1 MVSSGAGCEVSG
13 AAGAVGAGSVGAGA
27 VSCFGA
33 FFSVVSAL
41 VGAAAFVGFAIEL
54 LSCAPFVLEAVV
66 SEVVVPEV
74 VVPEAEEVLR
84 WNHSTMAK
92 IGFGVVQS
100 TFDFLSVF
108 VIQLY
113 KYPSGCLW
121 WPLLLYFLFPELK

>member
-27 VSCFGA
+27 VCAGAVSCFGA
-33 FFSVVSAL
+33 FFSVVPAL
-41 VGAAAFVGFAIEL
+41 VGAAAFVGFATEL

-74 VVPEAEEVLR
+74 GVAVD
-84 WNHSTMAK
+84 HSTMAK

-108 VIQLY
+108 VYNFISIPAAAFGGRFY
-113 KYPSGCLW
+113 CIFCSRS
-121 WPLLLYFLFPELK
+121 

>member
-41 VGAAAFVGFAIEL
+41 VGAAAFVGFATEL

-84 WNHSTMAK
+84 WITA
-92 IGFGVVQS
+92 
-100 TFDFLSVF
+100 
-108 VIQLY
+108 
-113 KYPSGCLW
+113 LW
-121 WPLLLYFLFPELK
+121 PR

>member
-13 AAGAVGAGSVGAGA
+13 APGAVGAGSVGAGAVCAGA

-41 VGAAAFVGFAIEL
+41 VGAAAFVGFATEL

-84 WNHSTMAK
+84 WITA
-92 IGFGVVQS
+92 
-100 TFDFLSVF
+100 
-108 VIQLY
+108 
-113 KYPSGCLW
+113 LW
-121 WPLLLYFLFPELK
+121 PR

>member
-1 MVSSGAGCEVSG
+1 MQPEQLALDLPGYRQDWHSAGKK
-13 AAGAVGAGSVGAGA
+13 

-84 WNHSTMAK
+84 WITA
-92 IGFGVVQS
+92 
-100 TFDFLSVF
+100 
-108 VIQLY
+108 
-113 KYPSGCLW
+113 LW
-121 WPLLLYFLFPELK
+121 PR

>member
-27 VSCFGA
+27 VCAGAVSCFGA
-33 FFSVVSAL
+33 FFSVVPAL
-41 VGAAAFVGFAIEL
+41 VGAAAFVGFATEL

-74 VVPEAEEVLR
+74 VVPEAVD
-84 WNHSTMAK
+84 HSTMAK

-108 VIQLY
+108 VYNFISIPAAAFGGRFY
-113 KYPSGCLW
+113 CIFCSRS
-121 WPLLLYFLFPELK
+121 

>member
-13 AAGAVGAGSVGAGA
+13 AAGAVGAGSVGAGAVCAGA

-66 SEVVVPEV
+66 SEVGSGRSIAVD
-74 VVPEAEEVLR
+74 
-84 WNHSTMAK
+84 HSTMAK

-108 VIQLY
+108 VYNFISIPAAAFGGRFY
-113 KYPSGCLW
+113 CIFCSRS
-121 WPLLLYFLFPELK
+121 

>member
-27 VSCFGA
+27 VCAGAVSCFGA
-33 FFSVVSAL
+33 FFSVVPAL
-41 VGAAAFVGFAIEL
+41 VGAAAFVGFATEL

-84 WNHSTMAK
+84 WITA
-92 IGFGVVQS
+92 
-100 TFDFLSVF
+100 LS
-108 VIQLY
+108 
-113 KYPSGCLW
+113 PR
-121 WPLLLYFLFPELK
+121 